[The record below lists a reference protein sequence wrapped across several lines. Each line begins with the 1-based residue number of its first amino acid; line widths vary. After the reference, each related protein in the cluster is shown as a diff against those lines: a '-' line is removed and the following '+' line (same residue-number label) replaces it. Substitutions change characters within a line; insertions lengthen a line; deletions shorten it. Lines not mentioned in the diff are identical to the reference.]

1 MFWRKQV
8 RNTDDAYN
16 SPSSK
21 QLLKMQRMGRVEGK
35 AGHNWK
41 PSRQVAERHEFKLFM
56 QDNPVM
62 FYGFR
67 LGTR

>member
-1 MFWRKQV
+1 
-8 RNTDDAYN
+8 
-16 SPSSK
+16 
-21 QLLKMQRMGRVEGK
+21 MQWMGRVEGK

-41 PSRQVAERHEFKLFM
+41 PSRQVAERHEFKLVM

-62 FYGFR
+62 FCGFR